1 MKKEFVP
8 VSAAATANFTPADFR
23 RAPKNNSLV
32 YISTGMTGKMEGIP
46 AISTSVLSNP
56 VCAARSRISG
66 SICQKCFAQNTVSN
80 YGALRDH
87 VTDNYMVLNSRLLSA
102 DELPAVYSDIC
113 RLEAFGDLASVIQAR
128 NYIRIAK
135 KNPWCTFAIWTKNP
149 AYLDKAIQAE
159 GKPENLICILSS
171 NFINRVD
178 SAARW
183 NWVDHVFTVYSPDYI
198 DSNDIS
204 INCGGRK
211 CRECMRCYTVGNPE
225 FHVFE
230 KLK

>member
-1 MKKEFVP
+1 MKKEFNTV
-8 VSAAATANFTPADFR
+8 NPAHIGHITRDNLTLD
-23 RAPKNNSLV
+23 PKNNSLV

-56 VCAARSRISG
+56 VCAARSRING

-113 RLEAFGDLASVIQAR
+113 RLEAFGDLASVTQAR

-135 KNPWCTFAIWTKNP
+135 KSPWCTFAIWTKNP
-149 AYLDKAIQAE
+149 AYLDKAIQEE

-198 DSNDIS
+198 GSNDIS

-211 CRECMRCYTVGNPE
+211 CKECMRCYTVGNPD
-225 FHVFE
+225 FHISE